1 MWFQPDMLALE
12 EVRQTCPRQP
22 SLEPEMALM
31 LAVLEDAISCF
42 QRYVL
47 AQGGKE
53 RRQFREAE
61 KWIMEKDNEWLF
73 SFENICEALGLSPR
87 FVRKGLLR
95 WKLKRLAKKRGAQI
109 LPFDA
114 KRRKMKKRF
123 ALASSNKRT
132 NHRAAG

>member
-1 MWFQPDMLALE
+1 MLALGE
-12 EVRQTCPRQP
+12 FCQICPIRR

-42 QRYVL
+42 QRHVL
-47 AQGGKE
+47 ASGGKAK
-53 RRQFREAE
+53 RQFREAE

-95 WKLKRLAKKRGAQI
+95 WKVKRLAKKGGAQI
-109 LPFDA
+109 LPFDP
-114 KRRKMKKRF
+114 KRKKMKKRF
-123 ALASSNKRT
+123 ALAASDKRI
-132 NHRAAG
+132 NHRAAAWD